1 MEHLSPLGVVQMAK
15 KSFVE
20 NLKALL
26 KLLLEF
32 DIDFVLIGGFAGVVH
47 GSTLVTR
54 DLDICAA
61 ITEEQ
66 VAKLRIA
73 LKDLHPRHRMNP
85 NAKHSFLEY
94 PKDIRGIN
102 NIYLETDLGILDIL
116 SQTQPA
122 GSFMEIKGRSAEISL
137 YGYKCR
143 VISVED
149 LILVKDAMKRPKDLQ
164 MAQELRL
171 IQEKQG
177 PGNSNR

>member
-1 MEHLSPLGVVQMAK
+1 MKMRDSFWSICAKRAGNSVQ
-15 KSFVE
+15 

-26 KLLLEF
+26 KVLLKGK
-32 DIDFVLIGGFAGVVH
+32 IDFVLIGGFAGVVH
-47 GSTLVTR
+47 GSTLITQ

-66 VAKLRIA
+66 VAKLRAA

-85 NAKHSFLEY
+85 GAKHSFLEY
-94 PKDIRGIN
+94 PPEIKGTN

-116 SQTQPA
+116 SRTQPA
-122 GSFMEIKGRSAEISL
+122 GDFAEIKGRSSEISL

-143 VISVED
+143 VISIED
-149 LILVKDAMKRPKDLQ
+149 LILVKEAMKRPKDLQ

-171 IQEKQG
+171 IQAVSK
-177 PGNSNR
+177 R